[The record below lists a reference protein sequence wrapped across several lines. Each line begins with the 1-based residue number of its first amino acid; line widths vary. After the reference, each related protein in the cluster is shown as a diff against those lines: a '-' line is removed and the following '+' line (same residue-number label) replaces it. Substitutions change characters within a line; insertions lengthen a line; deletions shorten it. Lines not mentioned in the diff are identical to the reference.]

1 MPALQSGCYE
11 LTWEKCADLPSPMYA
26 ASAVLHNEKVYVM
39 PGDAILRYVYTY
51 DIHSNHWDTLPPPG
65 HALGVLQIIDGKL
78 SVIGGIAHITATE
91 ATNKVSTF
99 FNNNWR
105 KKYPHMLKK
114 RFRPGVATYSDYV
127 IVAGGYRNI
136 NTACDD
142 IELLYYKQSHHWIR
156 TKSKLPEP
164 MAVISLTI
172 ADDLLYIAGYV
183 TSDKKRSN
191 KAYKIAVDK
200 ITSSIA
206 QPPTSSQ
213 TVQWTTIPSTP
224 HYYTAIVP
232 NSCPPVIIGGKMQ
245 GAPTADVAMLKQSWS
260 KVASL
265 SSPRIAVAVVP
276 INCDSILVIGGTT
289 GGNTVKEEK
298 ANSMTMVEKGTVKR
312 SHTVAAIP
320 TQDTQMHYPVLL
332 TFNYILNFCT
342 ILLICYHVIITLLSY
357 NS

>member
-65 HALGVLQIIDGKL
+65 HYQGILQIIDGKL
-78 SVIGGIAHITATE
+78 SVIGGVDNITAPE

-99 FNNNWR
+99 INNNWTQQF
-105 KKYPHMLKK
+105 PHMLQK
-114 RFRPGVATYSDYV
+114 RARPGVATYSDYV
-127 IVAGGYRNI
+127 IVAGGVRDDNI
-136 NTACDD
+136 VNND
-142 IELLYYKQSHHWIR
+142 IELLYYKQSPRWIR
-156 TKSKLPEP
+156 TNINLPEP

-183 TSDKKRSN
+183 TSDKRSN

-200 ITSSIA
+200 ITSSVA

-224 HYYTAIVP
+224 HYKTAIVP
-232 NSCPPVIIGGKMQ
+232 NSYPPVITGGDDLQ
-245 GAPTADVAMLKQSWS
+245 NDPTADVAMLKQSWS

-265 SSPRIAVAVVP
+265 SSPRTAVAVVP
-276 INCDSILVIGGTT
+276 INCDSILVIGGST
-289 GGNTVKEEK
+289 GGNNKEYK
-298 ANSMTMVEKGTVKR
+298 AKSMTLVEKGTVKR

-320 TQDTQMHYPVLL
+320 TQDTQ
-332 TFNYILNFCT
+332 C
-342 ILLICYHVIITLLSY
+342 IIQ
-357 NS
+357 

>member
-26 ASAVLHNEKVYVM
+26 ASAVLYNEKVHVM
-39 PGDAILRYVYTY
+39 ACNAPDDDTYDYVYTY

-65 HALGVLQIIDGKL
+65 HYQGVLQIIDGKL
-78 SVIGGIAHITATE
+78 SVIGGMETITNE

-99 FNNNWR
+99 INNNWTQQF
-105 KKYPHMLKK
+105 PHMLQK
-114 RFRPGVATYSDYV
+114 RVRPGVATYSDYV
-127 IVAGGYRNI
+127 IVAGGYRDI
-136 NTACDD
+136 NTVNDD
-142 IELLYYKQSHHWIR
+142 IELLYYKQSPHWIR
-156 TKSKLPEP
+156 TNINLPEP
-164 MAVISLTI
+164 MAIISLTI
-172 ADDLLYIAGYV
+172 ADDLLYIAGYG

-191 KAYKIAVDK
+191 EAYKITVDE
-200 ITSSIA
+200 ITSSVA

-232 NSCPPVIIGGKMQ
+232 NSYPPVIIGGDDQQ
-245 GAPTADVAMLKQSWS
+245 GVPTADVAMLKQSWS

-265 SSPRIAVAVVP
+265 SSPRIGIAVVP

-289 GGNTVKEEK
+289 GGNTAEEAK

-312 SHTVAAIP
+312 SHTLAAIP
-320 TQDTQMHYPVLL
+320 TQDTQ
-332 TFNYILNFCT
+332 C
-342 ILLICYHVIITLLSY
+342 IIQ
-357 NS
+357 